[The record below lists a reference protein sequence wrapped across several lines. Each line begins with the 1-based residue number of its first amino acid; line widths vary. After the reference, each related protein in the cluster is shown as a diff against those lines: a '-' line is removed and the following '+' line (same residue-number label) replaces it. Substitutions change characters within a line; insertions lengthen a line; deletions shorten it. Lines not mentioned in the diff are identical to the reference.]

1 MLYVDIPTRSDL
13 TDLAVHR
20 APMSVTIYLPT
31 TPVTTDSEA
40 DRILLKNL
48 ASDAISQLES
58 ADADKR
64 KVREIAEELDDLI
77 DDDEFWR
84 FAANGLAVFVT
95 PENLRTFRVP
105 TALESGFHV
114 ADRFHLKP
122 LLRATTFCNSGY
134 VLALAEGSVRLVE
147 VCAELPATT
156 VKVEDMPK
164 DAASAA
170 GQSSIAGRQH
180 RGRLVGS
187 EGQKVRLRQYA
198 RKIDSSL
205 RGLLSGG
212 ELPLVLAS
220 VDNLAAIYRSVNS
233 YPYLSPERI
242 ATSPERISEADLA
255 AAARPL
261 FDNLYRQRLA
271 DWHSLFKQRNG
282 EGRAS
287 TDVAQAARG
296 ATYGLVQTLLVDKNA
311 VVPGS
316 IDEQSGA
323 IHLDDAAHAGNYGV
337 VDEIARRTLLYG
349 GEVLSVRA
357 ADMPSDKPVAAIF
370 RYPF

>member
-1 MLYVDIPTRSDL
+1 MLHVDIPTR
-13 TDLAVHR
+13 TDLSDIASYRGAICV
-20 APMSVTIYLPT
+20 SIYLPT
-31 TPVTTDSEA
+31 SPVTSESDA

-48 ASDAISQLES
+48 ASDAIAQLES
-58 ADADKR
+58 AGADKR
-64 KVREIAEELDDLI
+64 DVREIAEELDDLM

-84 FAANGLAVFVT
+84 FTAHGLAIFVT

-105 TALESGFHV
+105 TALEPGFHV

-122 LLRATTFCNSGY
+122 LLRATTFCNTGY

-156 VKVEDMPK
+156 VKVEGMPK
-164 DAASAA
+164 DAASAV

-198 RKIDSSL
+198 RKIDASL
-205 RGLLSGG
+205 RGLLSGS

-220 VDNLAAIYRSVNS
+220 VDNLASIYRSVNN
-233 YPYLSPERI
+233 YPNLVPTRI
-242 ATSPERISEADLA
+242 ATSPERVSDADLA
-255 AAARPL
+255 AEARPL
-261 FDNLYRQRLA
+261 FDELYRQRLA
-271 DWHSLFKQRNG
+271 DWHALFEQRNG
-282 EGRAS
+282 EGRAT

-296 ATYGLVQTLLVDKNA
+296 ATYGLVQTLLVDMDA

-316 IDEQSGA
+316 IDEASGA
-323 IHLDDAAHAGNYGV
+323 IHLADAAGAQNYGV
-337 VDEIARRTLLYG
+337 VDEIARRTLHNG

-357 ADMPSDKPVAAIF
+357 SDMPNDKPVAAIF
-370 RYPF
+370 RYAF